1 MTTALD
7 FRKSSYSGH
16 AQNCVEV
23 AQIPTN
29 FRKSSYNGET
39 GGNCV
44 EVAHLPTDFR
54 KSSYSGQTGGNCVEV
69 ADLPCGAAIRDSKHP
84 DAGHLP
90 FPATEWTG
98 FLNAALSQ

>member
-1 MTTALD
+1 MILH

-23 AQIPTN
+23 AHIPAN
-29 FRKSSYNGET
+29 FRKSSYSAQN
-39 GGNCV
+39 
-44 EVAHLPTDFR
+44 
-54 KSSYSGQTGGNCVEV
+54 QNCVEV

-90 FPATEWTG
+90 FPADEWVG
-98 FLNAALSQ
+98 FLHSALSR